1 MFTHFCPLGT
11 VRIIRYGYFSCPP
24 ASLGCN
30 EHHYSLLQQ
39 NKAKEKY
46 FKEKKKTLK
55 KSTWLFQQ
63 LANLLEPFYEELE
76 IFMFLK
82 NIQK

>member
-1 MFTHFCPLGT
+1 MFTHFCLLGT
-11 VRIIRYGYFSCPP
+11 VRVIRYGYFFCAL

-46 FKEKKKTLK
+46 FKEKKKR
-55 KSTWLFQQ
+55 LFQQ

-76 IFMFLK
+76 VFMFLK
-82 NIQK
+82 TIQK

>member
-1 MFTHFCPLGT
+1 MGIFPALRLHWVVMSIITAYCN
-11 VRIIRYGYFSCPP
+11 RIRQKKSIS
-24 ASLGCN
+24 
-30 EHHYSLLQQ
+30 
-39 NKAKEKY
+39 KK
-46 FKEKKKTLK
+46 KKKTLK

>member
-11 VRIIRYGYFSCPP
+11 VRVIRYGYFSCPP

-76 IFMFLK
+76 TFMFLK